1 MRRRNLALKGTVER
15 AEKKAISHLLDLFLR
30 RWLI

>member
-1 MRRRNLALKGTVER
+1 MRRRNLVLKRTVER
-15 AEKKAISHLLDLFLR
+15 AEKKAIPHPLDLFLR